1 MKSPFFAIALFVAS
15 QSFGGAALADGADVA
30 MITLI
35 QGQVSRGTPQ
45 GPQPVQAFTKL
56 RHGDL
61 MIIDRGAQLQIV
73 YFDSGRQETWTGGG
87 RLEVARADST
97 PFGLAPPAVKIL
109 PAVVVKQIAKTPALD
124 SQGRAGMLRL
134 RAVGPVGDLAAVE
147 ASYEKLRG
155 AAESS
160 DLSPELYLFSA
171 LFEMRQYD
179 RLEKALANLQQIHPA
194 NPSESPGCGRNSR
207 RRSRAGSPGH
217 RIPPAAAVSPW
228 APQCHR
234 LRGSVCRGGRDPSA
248 SRLSRSGR
256 PGAPRQ
262 SPPPAGGP
270 ASRLP
275 VGDLPA
281 AGSRTLRARASR
293 RRCSRP
299 PGRRTDQTDGH
310 RWPSRPD
317 YAHRPGWPP
326 GRRSFPDATA
336 CGTALLQRPN
346 WPSDRSW
353 SCATL
358 K

>member
-1 MKSPFFAIALFVAS
+1 MKSPFVAIALFVAG
-15 QSFGGAALADGADVA
+15 QLFGGAALADGADVA
-30 MITLI
+30 MVTLI

-155 AAESS
+155 ATESS

-194 NPSESPGCGRNSR
+194 NPSVPVLVATYGKALRNAR
-207 RRSRAGSPGH
+207 ENAG
-217 RIPPAAAVSPW
+217 
-228 APQCHR
+228 Q
-234 LRGSVCRGGRDPSA
+234 
-248 SRLSRSGR
+248 
-256 PGAPRQ
+256 
-262 SPPPAGGP
+262 
-270 ASRLP
+270 
-275 VGDLPA
+275 
-281 AGSRTLRARASR
+281 
-293 RRCSRP
+293 
-299 PGRRTDQTDGH
+299 
-310 RWPSRPD
+310 
-317 YAHRPGWPP
+317 
-326 GRRSFPDATA
+326 
-336 CGTALLQRPN
+336 
-346 WPSDRSW
+346 
-353 SCATL
+353 
-358 K
+358 